1 MSDTVTIGVIG
12 AGGIFRDRHFP
23 ALTDMDDVRVVAV
36 ANRSTESAHQ
46 ISEEFDLDAEV
57 GDDPDEI
64 LRRDDIDA
72 VMVGTW
78 PYKHHP
84 FAMEALDQGKHV
96 FVQARMATSLSEAKE
111 MDARSGETDLVTQIC
126 PSPMG
131 MEGDAVVRDLIESG
145 YLGELYLVRGH
156 HVGGGRIDPTAPIHW
171 RDVERYQGVNA
182 LAVGILME
190 RLHRWVGH
198 AQRVTALTDTQIEER
213 PSRDGEG
220 TVPVDLPDI
229 VTVNC
234 TFENGA
240 TGSFDFSN
248 VAAHGPSSQVEMY
261 GSEGTLVYD
270 LEDDRLYGGAPGEE
284 ELSEI
289 PIPEEEAREWTVE
302 ADFVDAVRH
311 GGSPRTTFREG
322 VKYMEFS
329 EAVCRS
335 AETGGE
341 IELPLRS

>member
-1 MSDTVTIGVIG
+1 MSETVTIGVIG
-12 AGGIFRDRHFP
+12 AGGIFRNRHFP
-23 ALTDMDDVRVVAV
+23 ALSGMENVQIVAI
-36 ANRSTESAHQ
+36 ANQSTESARE
-46 ISEEFDLDAEV
+46 ISDEFDLGAEV
-57 GDDPDEI
+57 GADPDEV
-64 LRRDDIDA
+64 LQRDDIDA

-96 FVQARMATSLSEAKE
+96 FVQARMAASLSEAKE
-111 MDARSGETDLVTQIC
+111 MYARSEETDLVTQVC

-131 MEGDAVVRDLIESG
+131 MKGDTVVQSLLEDG
-145 YLGELYLVRGH
+145 YLGELYLVRGT
-156 HVGGGRIDPTAPIHW
+156 HVGGRRIDPSDPIHW
-171 RDVERYQGVNA
+171 RDIERYQGVNV

-198 AQRVTALTDTQIEER
+198 AQTVSGLTDIQINER
-213 PSRDGEG
+213 PARDGEG

-234 TFENGA
+234 EFENGA

-248 VAAHGPSSQVEMY
+248 IAAHGPTSQVELY

-270 LEDDRLYGGAPGEE
+270 FDEDALYGGSPDDG

-289 PIPEEEAREWTVE
+289 PIPEKDAYEWTVE
-302 ADFVDAVRH
+302 ADFVDAIRN

-322 VKYMEFS
+322 VRYMEFN

-335 AETGGE
+335 AETGE
-341 IELPLRS
+341 KIELPLRT